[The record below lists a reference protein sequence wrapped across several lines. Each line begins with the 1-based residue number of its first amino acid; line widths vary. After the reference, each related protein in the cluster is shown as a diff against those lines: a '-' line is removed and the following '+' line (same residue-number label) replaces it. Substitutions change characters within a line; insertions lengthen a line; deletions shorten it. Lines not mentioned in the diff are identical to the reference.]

1 MSTRKGSDVD
11 PEIFAI
17 SQVYT
22 ALHDLPVDAQQR
34 VMDYVARK
42 LELTASAGHR
52 AARDKEEL
60 QDSVDS
66 LPPTVSGDESAREG
80 SRDDSLEGISPAAVK
95 WMKRSGFTSDQL
107 SKLFSLGID
116 EIDLVAK
123 KVPGKSMRDK
133 TRSVILLKGIASYLG
148 TGVPRVTYE
157 QIKEASQHYGAF
169 DNTNFAKYVKTMA
182 ADVSGTKESGFTV
195 TARGLTEATELVR
208 DLISE
213 KG

>member
-1 MSTRKGSDVD
+1 MTTRKGTDAD
-11 PEIFAI
+11 PEILAI
-17 SQVYT
+17 SQVYA
-22 ALHDLPVDAQQR
+22 ALRSLNTDAQQR
-34 VMDYVARK
+34 VIDYVGRK
-42 LELTASAGHR
+42 LELSLSPHSGRGQMLDDHGDVEEQPVAVVSREDSAER
-52 AARDKEEL
+52 KN
-60 QDSVDS
+60 
-66 LPPTVSGDESAREG
+66 DE
-80 SRDDSLEGISPAAVK
+80 SLEGVSPAAIK
-95 WMKRSGFTSDQL
+95 WMKRNGFTSDQL

-123 KVPGKSMRDK
+123 KVPGTSMRDK

-182 ADVSGTKESGFTV
+182 ADVSGTKESGYTL

-208 DLISE
+208 ELGVSV
-213 KG
+213 KT